1 MISRNWV
8 ESIVG
13 AAVLVVAI
21 WFVVYSYRTAGGSG
35 ISDGYPIV
43 AKFTSA
49 DGVTAGADVR
59 ISGIPIGRVTS
70 IALDRQTYLA
80 EVRMLVDPATEIP
93 SDSSIAVKSE
103 SLMGGRFLAI
113 EPGAEDRMLAAGG
126 EIKFTQPAVSLEDLI
141 GKLIFTNNQ
150 DKQ

>member
-35 ISDGYPIV
+35 IGQGYPIV
-43 AKFTSA
+43 AKFTNA

-59 ISGIPIGRVTS
+59 ISGIPVGRVTS

-80 EVRMLVDPATEIP
+80 EVRMSVDPATEIP

-150 DKQ
+150 DQQ